1 MLSKLSM
8 AACSGC
14 LLLAGAAPA
23 QAESVEGRLDWAGER
38 GLGLAVA
45 GIVESVAART
55 GAVVAAGE
63 ELLRLDPRP
72 FVARRDL
79 AEAGLQG
86 IAPGAA
92 EAEAEFERA
101 QDLLDRTVISEA
113 DFRLAEI
120 AVAQARARLR
130 GAEAELTLAD
140 WQLAHSRLVADR
152 PLRVLAVRADVG
164 EVVDNAAG
172 AQVLVVVALAGLEQR
187 QAEGLS
193 PGQSLKI
200 RLGRYTTQGEI
211 VALQPAR
218 RGQSGPPWD
227 LRVEFPAPDRALPDF
242 DRTVRIELP

>member
-152 PLRVLAVRADVG
+152 PLRVLAVRAV
-164 EVVDNAAG
+164 AAG
-172 AQVLVVVALAGLEQR
+172 SKR
-187 QAEGLS
+187 RSWLS
-193 PGQSLKI
+193 A
-200 RLGRYTTQGEI
+200 RLGTAFPRGCATH
-211 VALQPAR
+211 PA
-218 RGQSGPPWD
+218 GPWLDWNSARPKG
-227 LRVEFPAPDRALPDF
+227 
-242 DRTVRIELP
+242 